1 MSAAHP
7 PLMLWI
13 EGLVALGFAGAFLLH
28 AFFAFKPEHVEHHPA
43 RVRIG
48 ALIQGLTLGLLVGF
62 VIVPLRMG
70 YMEFRG
76 IDMPA
81 GWSSLSFVPALFLL
95 IMFRRG
101 ALLKAPVVKTYL
113 RAYRRASLL
122 KMRDEA
128 NKNLAKLDEIE
139 GRRAAKVAARTE
151 RKGSAAREPEA
162 INEPR

>member
-1 MSAAHP
+1 MNPEHQ

-13 EGLVALGFAGAFLLH
+13 EGLVALGFALAFLVH
-28 AFFAFKPEHVEHHPA
+28 AFLAFKPEHVEHHPM

-81 GWSSLSFVPALFLL
+81 GWSSLSFLPALL
-95 IMFRRG
+95 ILILIRRG
-101 ALLKAPVVKTYL
+101 ALLKAPVVSSYL
-113 RAYRRASLL
+113 RAYRRATLL
-122 KMRDEA
+122 KARDDA
-128 NKNLAKLDEIE
+128 QKQLVKLDEIE
-139 GRRAAKVAARTE
+139 GRRQ
-151 RKGSAAREPEA
+151 SP
-162 INEPR
+162 

>member
-1 MSAAHP
+1 MNGAHP

-13 EGLVALGFAGAFLLH
+13 EGLVALGFAAAFLLH
-28 AFFAFKPEHVEHHPA
+28 AFLAFKPEHVEHHPA

-76 IDMPA
+76 ADMPA
-81 GWSSLSFVPALFLL
+81 GWSSLSFLPALILL
-95 IMFRRG
+95 IVIRRG

-122 KMRDEA
+122 KTRDEA
-128 NKNLAKLDEIE
+128 EKQLAKLDEIE
-139 GRRAAKVAARTE
+139 GRRAAKAAARSE
-151 RKGSAAREPEA
+151 RKTSALRETEA
-162 INEPR
+162 AHEPR